1 MNERTA
7 LAVGALVGALVGGFA
22 GYLLLTERGRALRER
37 LGPVL
42 EDLQQEVVR
51 FQGTI
56 EQVGRVAN
64 EGMRVFQEFN
74 TARMQSQYPGDGTAH

>member
-7 LAVGALVGALVGGFA
+7 LAVGALVGALVGGLA
-22 GYLLLTERGRALRER
+22 GYLLFTERGRALRER
-37 LGPVL
+37 LGPAL
-42 EDLQQEVVR
+42 EDLQQEIVR

-64 EGMRVFQEFN
+64 EGMRVVQEFN
-74 TARMQSQYPGDGTAH
+74 AARVQSQFPGDSTAH